1 MTEALAVSQVALWL
15 VVLAL
20 GATVLALA
28 RQIGVLH
35 ERVAPLGAL
44 LTDRAAD
51 VGDKAPRFEIAD
63 VAGRKVRLG
72 GGGGSGTRSQLL
84 LFVSPDCPVCKKL
97 LPVARS
103 FARSERRQLDL
114 VLVGDGD
121 RDAHAAMAREH
132 GLEGVPLVVSPAVG
146 MGYGVGKLPYAV
158 LVDGEGTVRAKG
170 LVNSREHLESLL
182 AAQEAGVASLQ
193 EFLVRRQE
201 GRAPAAKANGQS
213 VH

>member
-1 MTEALAVSQVALWL
+1 MTEALAVSQAVLWL

-20 GATVLALA
+20 GATVFALA

-44 LTDRAAD
+44 MTDRAAD
-51 VGDKAPRFEIAD
+51 VGDRAPRFELAD
-63 VAGRKVRLG
+63 IAGREVRLG
-72 GGGGSGTRSQLL
+72 GGGEGGRSQLL

-103 FARSERRQLDL
+103 FARGERRRLDL
-114 VLVGDGD
+114 VLVGDGE

-193 EFLVRRQE
+193 EFLARRQE
-201 GRAPAAKANGQS
+201 RRVAAAVGGG
-213 VH
+213 VR